1 MLSPIKH
8 DHVTNTG
15 EACVPFQAISV
26 YSLLA
31 QIAVNLYILD
41 ENPRVEGSIILTC
54 TQSLYVTFRIIFSVL
69 KQHLF
74 TLFFP
79 PVYHPSATCVNYFL
93 QCLSN
98 NRFFF
103 KLRGYW

>member
-1 MLSPIKH
+1 MLPPIKH

-69 KQHLF
+69 KLHSLF
-74 TLFFP
+74 
-79 PVYHPSATCVNYFL
+79 SS
-93 QCLSN
+93 CLSSICN
-98 NRFFF
+98 LCKLFPSVPLQQQVFF
-103 KLRGYW
+103 

>member
-1 MLSPIKH
+1 MLPPIKH

-54 TQSLYVTFRIIFSVL
+54 TQSLYVTLLNIE
-69 KQHLF
+69 
-74 TLFFP
+74 P
-79 PVYHPSATCVNYFL
+79 
-93 QCLSN
+93 
-98 NRFFF
+98 
-103 KLRGYW
+103 